1 MALIEPFIS
10 EIIMGALAIIGLIT
24 TYFSVKRK
32 GYNERQAEELKEA
45 YGSGQESKQDM
56 EDIRSAS
63 DDQFI
68 DSVRDSEG

>member
-10 EIIMGALAIIGLIT
+10 EIIMGVLALFGLMA

-32 GYNERQAEELKEA
+32 GYNERQAEELQEA
-45 YGSGQESKQDM
+45 FGDGQESKQDM

-63 DDQFI
+63 DDDFI
-68 DSVRDSEG
+68 DSVRDSER